1 MNAKVNQRIIRG
13 SYELPQDVPLSR
25 ECQDMLSRIFV
36 TEPKRRIKAPQMK
49 QHPWLAGVLR
59 LPSPCHTLS
68 MMALAWWSQ

>member
-59 LPSPCHTLS
+59 LAISLTSWLPDRTCLVR
-68 MMALAWWSQ
+68 A